1 MKKCAFILVEVIL
14 NLFQDL
20 RRNSIKCHIDLPK
33 QEGILR
39 QAGRQSLSCT
49 NHAQNDMAFKIG
61 TNICHPEG
69 GARRISEKN
78 KQRILRFA
86 QNDKKCAFTLAE
98 VLITLGVIGIV
109 AAMTIPQLITSYK
122 KKVTIERLKTTYS
135 ILSQAINMSKE
146 KNGDIDT
153 WDTSL
158 SNIDFAKL
166 YILPYI
172 KISGTITKR
181 ISGKYMNLYTLS
193 NQNGS
198 HSNYIYWSNNPT
210 NNPIYIMANGSW
222 FTSTYAQSY
231 IFIVVDINGQGG
243 PNVMGIDGFSFYL
256 DPKSNQLVPTG
267 YGKTRDQ
274 LLGKSYYTDAC
285 VRDNQWQYYRGGSCA
300 ALMMMD
306 GWKMT
311 KDYPWGNGGLTPLN
325 K

>member
-1 MKKCAFILVEVIL
+1 MRLKRRILPCHPEGGARRIKKE
-14 NLFQDL
+14 
-20 RRNSIKCHIDLPK
+20 NSH
-33 QEGILR
+33 EILR
-39 QAGRQSLSCT
+39 QAGRQSLPCT
-49 NHAQNDMAFKIG
+49 NH
-61 TNICHPEG
+61 
-69 GARRISEKN
+69 
-78 KQRILRFA
+78 A

-158 SNIDFAKL
+158 SNVDFAKL

-193 NQNGS
+193 TQGGY
-198 HSNYIYWSNNPT
+198 HSSYLFWSNNPT
-210 NNPIYIMANGSW
+210 NNPIYVMANGSW
-222 FTSTYAQSY
+222 FVYNFQQNNRY
-231 IFIVVDINGQGG
+231 IVVDLNGQGG
-243 PNVMGIDGFSFYL
+243 PNVMGIDGFSFIL
-256 DPKSNQLVPTG
+256 DPKTNQLVPAG
-267 YGKTRDQ
+267 YGLRREV
-274 LLGKSYYTDAC
+274 LLNITSNDGRGCK
-285 VRDNQWQYYRGGSCA
+285 RDNTAQYYRGEYCGA
-300 ALMMMD
+300 VIMMD
-306 GWKMT
+306 GWKISE
-311 KDYPWGNGGLTPLN
+311 DYPWGNGGLTPLN